1 MAFDSF
7 LRQKIKTR
15 DAWDKIFM
23 APVPCSKVIH
33 EGYRINIEL
42 EKEEDIARAKEILR
56 KAGVVFEDRVAT
68 SRSETVEPGDRTLRV
83 THQFSVNNLRKMWAQ
98 EFEKSPL
105 GRALKK
111 QQERR

>member
-1 MAFDSF
+1 MASDSF
-7 LRQKIKTR
+7 LCQKIKTR

-23 APVPCSKVIH
+23 TPVPRSRIIH

-42 EKEEDIARAKEILR
+42 EKEENIARAKEILR

-68 SRSETVEPGDRTLRV
+68 SRSETVKPGDRTLRV
-83 THQFSVNNLRKMWAQ
+83 THQLSVNNLRKMWIQ

-105 GRALKK
+105 GQALKK